1 MTEFNPSQLARM
13 DSTRLATYRTNL
25 DFYQGAHWPTTSRH
39 RQLVFNYAKVSIDKV
54 TSFLMQGLNFAC
66 YPKEGTDE
74 LKARARRAEQ
84 VLRQVYEDNN
94 LQQLDYETEIDAA
107 VLGDGCY
114 KVIWDTDEKRIRIT
128 APDVSGIYVWWLGD
142 DTSRIWRVASRYTLT
157 REEMEILYSGVIA
170 SPDSIGTKQSQGIA
184 TSPRFIGAPRNDRK
198 GAARNNV
205 VVTEVWTASTFEIFL
220 DSDPIESKPNPYGF
234 IPFVI
239 FPNLREPKKFW
250 GSSDIPS
257 LVQPQRELN
266 RALSQLSRILE
277 LSGNPIAVLE
287 NIASAEDI
295 KVQPGALWTIPEDAK
310 AYLLDLLQGGG
321 VRLHVDYIDVL
332 YRALHDI
339 SETPRA
345 AWGGIEKELSGTAL
359 QMELGSLTQKV
370 TRKRTIRTDAYHQR
384 NAMILRLAEKY
395 MNENF
400 EQINHR
406 VVWGPVLPQDTARQA
421 QNEQLL
427 VQAGV
432 HSRRTAM
439 DELGVQ
445 DPDEEFNR
453 WLEERG
459 RILKMNQEFRAQ
471 SPTRRGGARERNEL
485 KLIGKKGVKNE
496 SRLI

>member
-1 MTEFNPSQLARM
+1 LELKRTSFNPSQLNRM
-13 DSTRLATYRTNL
+13 DTQRLATYRTNL
-25 DFYQGAHWPTTSRH
+25 DFYQGAQWPTTSRH
-39 RQLVFNYAKVSIDKV
+39 RQLVFNYARVSIDKI

-66 YPKEGTDE
+66 YPGEGTDE

-84 VLRQVYEDNN
+84 LLNQVYEENN

-128 APDVSGIYVWWLGD
+128 APDISGIYAWWLGD
-142 DTSRIWRVASRYTLT
+142 DTARVWRVASRYTLT
-157 REEMEILYSGVIA
+157 QDEVQLLYGLAI
-170 SPDSIGTKQSQGIA
+170 PKKTA
-184 TSPRFIGAPRNDRK
+184 TI
-198 GAARNNV
+198 
-205 VVTEVWTASTFEIFL
+205 TEVWTVKDFELYL
-220 DSDPIESKPNPYGF
+220 DNDLMESKPNPYGF

-250 GSSDIPS
+250 GTSDIPS
-257 LVQPQRELN
+257 IIQPQRELN

-321 VRLHVDYIDVL
+321 VRLHVDYIDLL

-345 AWGGIEKELSGTAL
+345 AWGGIEKELSGAAL
-359 QMELGSLTQKV
+359 QIELGSLIQKV
-370 TRKRTIRTDAYHQR
+370 TRKRTIRTNAYHQR
-384 NAMILRLAEKY
+384 NIMILKLADMF
-395 MNENF
+395 MNEDF
-400 EQINHR
+400 GGVNHR
-406 VVWGPVLPQDTARQA
+406 VVWGPILPQDAARQA

-439 DELGVQ
+439 DKLGVQ

-453 WLEERG
+453 WLEERT
-459 RILKMNQEFRAQ
+459 RILEMNQEFRAQ
-471 SPTRRGGARERNEL
+471 STRGGARERNEL
-485 KLIGKKGVKNE
+485 KLIERKGGQK
-496 SRLI
+496 

>member
-1 MTEFNPSQLARM
+1 MTDFNPSQLARM

-25 DFYQGAHWPTTSRH
+25 DFYQGSQWPTTSRH
-39 RQLVFNYAKVSIDKV
+39 RQLVFNYAKVSVDKV
-54 TSFLMQGLNFAC
+54 TSFLMRGLTFAC
-66 YPKEGTDE
+66 YPGEGTDE

-84 VLRQVYEDNN
+84 LLRQVYEENN

-128 APDVSGIYVWWLGD
+128 APDVSGIYAWWLGD
-142 DTSRIWRVASRYTLT
+142 DTSRVWRVASRYTLT
-157 REEMEILYSGVIA
+157 QDEVQLLYPSVGRIEKKA
-170 SPDSIGTKQSQGIA
+170 A
-184 TSPRFIGAPRNDRK
+184 TI
-198 GAARNNV
+198 
-205 VVTEVWTASTFEIFL
+205 TELWTAKTFDLFL
-220 DSDPIESKPNPYGF
+220 DSDLMESKPNPYGF

-321 VRLHVDYIDVL
+321 VRLHVDYIDLL

-359 QMELGSLTQKV
+359 QIELGSLIQKV
-370 TRKRTIRTDAYHQR
+370 TRKRTIRTNAYHQR
-384 NAMILRLAEKY
+384 NDIILKLAEKY
-395 MNENF
+395 ISENF

-406 VVWGPVLPQDTARQA
+406 VVWGTILPQDAARQA

-439 DELGVQ
+439 DEMGVQ
-445 DPDEEFNR
+445 DPDEEFNK
-453 WLEERG
+453 WLEERT
-459 RILKMNQEFRAQ
+459 RILEMNQEFRAA
-471 SPTRRGGARERNEL
+471 STRGGARERATAAEME
-485 KLIGKKGVKNE
+485 VPD
-496 SRLI
+496 

>member
-1 MTEFNPSQLARM
+1 MTEFTPSHLNRM
-13 DSTRLATYRTNL
+13 DTQRLAAYRSNL
-25 DFYQGAHWPTTSRH
+25 DFYQGNHWPTTSRH

-66 YPKEGTDE
+66 YPGEATDE

-84 VLRQVYEDNN
+84 LLRQVYEENN
-94 LQQLDYETEIDAA
+94 LRQFDYETEIDAA

-128 APDVSGIYVWWLGD
+128 APDVSGVYAWWLGD
-142 DTSRIWRVASRYTLT
+142 DTSRVWQVASRYTLT
-157 REEMEILYSGVIA
+157 QDEVQLLYGQSSTQGLSA
-170 SPDSIGTKQSQGIA
+170 GKKQA
-184 TSPRFIGAPRNDRK
+184 TI
-198 GAARNNV
+198 
-205 VVTEVWTASTFEIFL
+205 TEVWTVKTFDLFL
-220 DSDPIESKPNPYGF
+220 DNDSMESKPNPYGF

-321 VRLHVDYIDVL
+321 VRLHVDYIDLL

-359 QMELGSLTQKV
+359 QIELGSLTQKV
-370 TRKRTIRTDAYHQR
+370 TRKRTIRTSAYHQR
-384 NAMILRLAEKY
+384 NDIILKLAEKY

-406 VVWGPVLPQDTARQA
+406 VVWGPILPQDIARQA

-439 DELGVQ
+439 DEMGIQ

-453 WLEERG
+453 WLEERT
-459 RILKMNQEFRAQ
+459 RILEMNREFRAT
-471 SPTRRGGARERNEL
+471 STRGGARERATAAGME
-485 KLIGKKGVKNE
+485 VPD
-496 SRLI
+496 

>member
-1 MTEFNPSQLARM
+1 MTEFNPSYLNRM
-13 DSTRLATYRTNL
+13 DTQRLANYRTNL
-25 DFYQGAHWPTTSRH
+25 DFYQGAHWPIMSRH
-39 RQLVFNYAKVSIDKV
+39 RQLVFNYAKVSVDKV

-66 YPKEGTDE
+66 YPVADVASDSEAI
-74 LKARARRAEQ
+74 KARARRAEQ
-84 VLRQVYEDNN
+84 LLSQVYVQNN
-94 LQQLDYETEIDAA
+94 LQQLDYETEVDAA

-114 KVIWDTDEKRIRIT
+114 KAIWDTDEKRIRIT
-128 APDVSGIYVWWLGD
+128 APDVSGIYAWWLGD
-142 DTSRIWRVASRYTLT
+142 DTSRVWRVASRYTLT
-157 REEMEILYSGVIA
+157 QDEVQLLYGRAIEK
-170 SPDSIGTKQSQGIA
+170 KQA
-184 TSPRFIGAPRNDRK
+184 TI
-198 GAARNNV
+198 
-205 VVTEVWTASTFEIFL
+205 TEVWTAKTFDLFL
-220 DSDPIESKPNPYGF
+220 DNDPMESKPNPYGF

-359 QMELGSLTQKV
+359 QIELGSLTQKV
-370 TRKRTIRTDAYHQR
+370 TRKRTIRTNAYHQR
-384 NAMILRLAEKY
+384 NDIILKLAEKY
-395 MNENF
+395 MSENF

-406 VVWGPVLPQDTARQA
+406 VVWGPILPQDAARQT

-439 DELGVQ
+439 DELGIQ
-445 DPDEEFNR
+445 DPDEEFTR
-453 WLEERG
+453 WLEERKK
-459 RILKMNQEFRAQ
+459 ILEMNREFRA
-471 SPTRRGGARERNEL
+471 SSTRGGARERATAAEME
-485 KLIGKKGVKNE
+485 VPE
-496 SRLI
+496 

>member
-1 MTEFNPSQLARM
+1 M
-13 DSTRLATYRTNL
+13 DTARLANYRTNL

-39 RQLVFNYAKVSIDKV
+39 RQLVFNYAKVSVDKV

-66 YPKEGTDE
+66 YPEEGTDE

-84 VLRQVYEDNN
+84 LLSQVYEENN

-128 APDVSGIYVWWLGD
+128 TPDVSGIYAWWLGD
-142 DTSRIWRVASRYTLT
+142 DTSRVWRVASRYTLT
-157 REEMEILYSGVIA
+157 QDEVQLLYGRAIEKKQAVI
-170 SPDSIGTKQSQGIA
+170 
-184 TSPRFIGAPRNDRK
+184 
-198 GAARNNV
+198 
-205 VVTEVWTASTFEIFL
+205 TELWTAKSFDLFL
-220 DSDPIESKPNPYGF
+220 DNDPMESKPNHYGF

-321 VRLHVDYIDVL
+321 VRLHVDYIDLL

-345 AWGGIEKELSGTAL
+345 AWGGSERDLSGTAL
-359 QMELGSLTQKV
+359 NIELGSLVQKV
-370 TRKRTIRTDAYHQR
+370 TRKRTIRTNAYHQR
-384 NAMILRLAEKY
+384 NDMILKLAEKY

-400 EQINHR
+400 DGITHR
-406 VVWGPVLPQDTARQA
+406 VAWGPILPQDLARQA

-439 DELGVQ
+439 DEMGIQ

-453 WLEERG
+453 WLEERT
-459 RILKMNQEFRAQ
+459 RILEMNQEFRA
-471 SPTRRGGARERNEL
+471 SSSRGGARERAVAAEME
-485 KLIGKKGVKNE
+485 VPE
-496 SRLI
+496 